1 MSPNDRRA
9 LRRPFGFPRS
19 IKRNFHRVPPLLR
32 IARCVPPFSCTF
44 PVVLQLKG
52 FEKKDSRDSWPF
64 SKTMVILIIDVDA
77 AK

>member
-1 MSPNDRRA
+1 MIVA
-9 LRRPFGFPRS
+9 LYAVHSASLVVSSEISTGS
-19 IKRNFHRVPPLLR
+19 
-32 IARCVPPFSCTF
+32 RCVPPFSCTF

-64 SKTMVILIIDVDA
+64 SKTMVTLIIDVDA

>member
-1 MSPNDRRA
+1 MIVA
-9 LRRPFGFPRS
+9 LYAVHSAPLVVSSEISTG
-19 IKRNFHRVPPLLR
+19 RVPPLLR